1 MEKQVKPRDMNFELL
16 RIIAMLLIVALH
28 YISHSGLEKR
38 LELYSFNYIWIDAVK
53 ALAMISVNL
62 YVLITGYYMIKT
74 KMKIKKVL
82 YIWGLTLFY
91 SITMLIAS
99 MILGRKLQLVT
110 IIKSFLP
117 FSAGIYWFVTAYIA
131 LYILIPFIN
140 KLLLSL
146 NKKQYQLLLI
156 ILFGIIVVVKSIF
169 PNNTYIEPSIN
180 GNHVSWLIYVYML
193 GGYIRL
199 YWNRKI
205 NKKLC
210 FIIPLLI
217 ATVIAIVRTFAEK
230 YFGINM
236 NRLLQSVNILNFIS
250 MMCFFLYFKEIKIT
264 NEKIN
269 NIIGK
274 MASSTFA
281 IYLIHNN
288 PNFRPLLWKKVMGG
302 FEFVNTPFLI
312 LHFLIVVIGIFL
324 MSMVIDLIRGKI
336 FDLCKK
342 TKIMQKMD
350 GKLDHVNEKFC
361 KIMEGEE

>member
-1 MEKQVKPRDMNFELL
+1 MEKQVKQRDMNFELL

-28 YISHSGLEKR
+28 YITHSGLEKR

-62 YVLITGYYMIKT
+62 YVLITGYYMIKS

-82 YIWGLTLFY
+82 YIWVLTLFY
-91 SITMLIAS
+91 SIVMLVAS
-99 MILGRKLQLVT
+99 MILGRKPQLV
-110 IIKSFLP
+110 IMIKSFLP

-140 KLLLSL
+140 RLVLNL
-146 NKKQYQLLLI
+146 NKNQYQLLLV

-169 PNNTYIEPSIN
+169 PDNTYIEPSIN

-210 FIIPLLI
+210 FTIPLLI
-217 ATVIAIVRTFAEK
+217 AIVIAIVRTIARK

-236 NRLLQSVNILNFIS
+236 NRLLQSINILNFIS
-250 MMCFFLYFKEIKIT
+250 MMCFFLYFKEVKIT

-269 NIIGK
+269 HIIGK
-274 MASSTFA
+274 IASSIFA

-288 PNFRPLLWKKVMGG
+288 PNFRPLLWRKVMGG
-302 FEFVNTPFLI
+302 FELVNTPFLV
-312 LHFLIVVIGIFL
+312 LHFLVVVIGIFL
-324 MSMVIDLIRGKI
+324 ISVVIDLIRRKI

-342 TKIMQKMD
+342 TNIIQKID
-350 GKLDHVNEKFC
+350 GKLDHVNEEFC
-361 KIMEGEE
+361 KIMGGEE